1 MWKIF
6 VCSQSVNIYIP
17 PHHVSTSSIQS
28 QILFVIFIASG
39 IPCISLSLL
48 SIFPSFSNDA
58 DSMFPALH
66 PLVPLFTHRDCWSIL
81 LTIHLTAPP
90 ENQGDTEDSRRSVV
104 HSKQTNMNKCEQV
117 WTSVNKLGHFPAS
130 RRGFW
135 RAHRRFAFVP
145 DAVTLLPPLFST
157 TRSRA
162 AGWSFWFVCLF
173 SLESE
178 SSLLLQTYLQPT
190 TNTRLVSSLTVNDG
204 FLATTSTTTPST
216 VKPPQLAPMI
226 VSCCCQENL
235 LSGWRRAHKM
245 PEEDTHCWVNLI
257 SCQTINRCVCSCL
270 RMCAYNLYVR

>member
-1 MWKIF
+1 M
-6 VCSQSVNIYIP
+6 
-17 PHHVSTSSIQS
+17 
-28 QILFVIFIASG
+28 
-39 IPCISLSLL
+39 
-48 SIFPSFSNDA
+48 
-58 DSMFPALH
+58 
-66 PLVPLFTHRDCWSIL
+66 
-81 LTIHLTAPP
+81 
-90 ENQGDTEDSRRSVV
+90 
-104 HSKQTNMNKCEQV
+104 
-117 WTSVNKLGHFPAS
+117 NKLGHFPAS
-130 RRGFW
+130 RRGFS

-204 FLATTSTTTPST
+204 FLAPTSTTTPST

-226 VSCCCQENL
+226 VSWCCQENL

-270 RMCAYNLYVR
+270 RMCAYNLFVRALVRVSKLCKSFHWRNSMFVLNNMLNYYIIKYLLLLLDRRVCMKVCGLVRVLCVCG